1 MLISIGIKFKKVDKA
16 SIFGSSI
23 ENGVLNLWNSE
34 KIDKKKALN
43 APPGLFFRYA
53 DLNLHRQLNE
63 TGVAFRI
70 FDAPSGSIASGVPG
84 SSSVPTSSLTFMNN

>member
-16 SIFGSSI
+16 CIFGSSI

-53 DLNLHRQLNE
+53 DQEEKFPLIFIGSLMRQGWLSE
-63 TGVAFRI
+63 FLMLQVAR
-70 FDAPSGSIASGVPG
+70 
-84 SSSVPTSSLTFMNN
+84 